1 MQKITNLRM
10 ADIPKLSLIDAQY
23 HIDILSEEAGKI
35 DAELRTARAEQI
47 ATNTYADPVW
57 FQAAVNSMKQKRRLV
72 MRLQQHVKGL
82 KRQQWKTEYE
92 AGARQPKTPD
102 NGYAQCFVTV
112 AKTVLNQE
120 TFAMVDESARAM
132 CK

>member
-1 MQKITNLRM
+1 MNHRLVM

-57 FQAAVNSMKQKRRLV
+57 FQASTNQMKQKRRLV

-92 AGARQPKTPD
+92 ANGKQSKISD

-112 AKTVLNQE
+112 AKTVLQPDTYLMIE
-120 TFAMVDESARAM
+120 ESARAM
-132 CK
+132 CQR